1 MRLITIKK
9 TYQVKETII
18 VGPVEFYSRLNNAF
32 IDAVK
37 FDANGKLI
45 DENTQQ
51 FLRQLLQNVV
61 NWTRKLKR

>member
-1 MRLITIKK
+1 
-9 TYQVKETII
+9 VKETII

-51 FLRQLLQNVV
+51 FLRQLLKNLV

>member
-32 IDAVK
+32 IVSVK
-37 FDANGKLI
+37 FDANRKLI

>member
-1 MRLITIKK
+1 M
-9 TYQVKETII
+9 KETII

-51 FLRQLLQNVV
+51 FLRQLLKNLV

>member
-1 MRLITIKK
+1 
-9 TYQVKETII
+9 VKETII

-51 FLRQLLQNVV
+51 FLSQLQNLV